1 MLSVEEITTNN
12 HFESAEVLKALSL
25 AHRFLGELKGLCQ
38 SIPNQA
44 ILVNTLT
51 LQEAQDS
58 SEIESIITT
67 QDEIYKHLL
76 QPKSTNKNIA
86 TKEVAHYREALN
98 ALFTNSQA
106 DRLITIN
113 KIIAAQ
119 KIIKGN
125 NAGVRKLSGT
135 VLTNEKTN
143 EVVYTPPPP
152 QEINHFLM
160 DLEIFIN
167 DNKQAPH
174 LDPIIKMA
182 IIHHQ
187 FESIHPFYDGN
198 GRIGRMLNII
208 YLIQQGLLDTPVLY
222 LSRYINHNKT
232 QYYQLLQA
240 VRDNNSW
247 EQWLLFMINGVAKTA
262 QSTLSLI
269 HKIKTLQ
276 QRYKLKIREEHPKIY
291 SQDLLN
297 NIFKNPYTKIAFLKN
312 DLQVSR
318 LTASRYLDELNKSDI
333 LIKKKL
339 GKENYYFNA
348 ELISLLSNTG
358 NLSNET

>member
-76 QPKSTNKNIA
+76 QPKSENIA
-86 TKEVAHYREALN
+86 TKEVTHYREALN
-98 ALFTNSQA
+98 ALFANSQA
-106 DRLITIN
+106 DRLITMN

-125 NAGVRKLSGT
+125 NAGIRKLSGT

-143 EVVYTPPPP
+143 EIVYTPPPP